1 MRNKL
6 KRLANYYGISFA
18 MDLKANIAYPTTF
31 WFAVTTIPLWGLLQ
45 ILLIETIY
53 GQTSQFLG
61 YTKYE
66 NYVLFGTWKL
76 VQSLASFFF
85 FVRLEDL
92 GDKVRG
98 TSDWSLDMMLLK
110 PLDSQLFATT
120 GKYWL
125 GAISSIMVGVGLIAY
140 GLVHEPHVMSIVQI
154 VVYLLTVLLGTFLL
168 YLIYL
173 FIQTWLFWFEYLEVG
188 ESLWFT
194 LHDFGEYPRQLYQG
208 GLGILLN
215 IVVPIT
221 LMAAVPVELL
231 FGRMPLYMLGFY
243 GLIVAILFSL
253 TRWFWQFS
261 IKKYSSFSS

>member
-1 MRNKL
+1 
-6 KRLANYYGISFA
+6 
-18 MDLKANIAYPTTF
+18 MDVKSNIAYPTTF
-31 WFAVTTIPLWGLLQ
+31 WFATLSIPLWGLLQ

-53 GQTSQFLG
+53 GQTNQFLG

-76 VQSLASFFF
+76 VQSLASFLF

-92 GDKVRG
+92 GEKVRG
-98 TSDWSLDMMLLK
+98 TSDWSFDAMLIK

-120 GKYWL
+120 GKFWL
-125 GAISSIMVGVGLIAY
+125 GSISSMIVGVGLIAY
-140 GLVHEPHVMSIVQI
+140 GLVHEPHVMSVMQGGAYVFMII
-154 VVYLLTVLLGTFLL
+154 IATFFLYLL
-168 YLIYL
+168 YL
-173 FIQTWLFWFEYLEVG
+173 FIQTWLFWFEYMEVG

-194 LHDFGEYPRQLYQG
+194 FQSFGEYPRQLYHG
-208 GLGILLN
+208 GLSVVMN

-231 FGRMPLYMLGFY
+231 FGKMPLYMMGVYAF
-243 GLIVAILFSL
+243 IVAILFVL
-253 TRWFWQFS
+253 TRKFWQYS